1 MANLRRGREGLSAA
15 EQSSSVSVPRDHR
28 VGTQS
33 FGSQNGAYDDLCA
46 PNEPNGRDA
55 RRGSGRLE
63 DQQQASPTSVAARRA
78 YDGSG
83 RRPGVVDDAQHP
95 RDVDVVKQW
104 LCSGSQPD
112 APPRAAAWRLSACS
126 GPGLGT
132 SDALRNAS
140 VVAACLRHGASPWGA
155 AADEEPLEPSR
166 KKPRPL
172 AVETPPRAL
181 LAPAAGRGGVL
192 RDVTINGRRYLL
204 SADAIEPVVERVEA
218 GDAGE
223 ALHFCD
229 SRGVHV
235 ALDALYGRGAVDT
248 VNRAWKSGLASYAD
262 AYAEASSLML
272 RSLEAA
278 VANSRFRGSRA
289 VVVPQLRSKDTVL
302 NEESFAWKTAEAVAR
317 GAGGR
322 VVALLSRS
330 VEKGKSPAGD
340 VDVREDFHDDGKLQ
354 VDLRELERLVVEE
367 GVTAFLV
374 SDDDAGTGASN
385 RVSRNVVVEAL
396 EKLGLTAEV
405 HGVVAVRYCHDTTGR
420 ALTAK
425 VRDAF
430 AKVALRVRLA
440 DGSETGEGAHAGL
453 IYTYGGQLRRCALP
467 RRYDGSHGVPPEIW
481 ERERSNLEAA
491 VAKGEEGRAEVREV
505 LARLA
510 STRLGQHQR
519 AGARGEHNDP
529 VNTFFDDYAAENGG
543 ETFCIPDNAEVLAVL
558 YSKQDESRTQ
568 FFEELREYEDLY
580 LDQMERMV
588 EGAVPCRSRLVSAR
602 LKPRDLTRACACAGG
617 RIVKLTVATKASG
630 AAALTE
636 LVPDPRRP
644 GAVWKSSTNELC
656 YAENYCGNLREPL
669 RRRAA
674 AVKGTTSRRWRGTS
688 TPSSR
693 CRYGTTS
700 RRWRGASEV

>member
-1 MANLRRGREGLSAA
+1 MTSRPAGSRSKKCKLRVFTPRKYRRPLSNFNRAPPGDQFQGPRRGAEVPTLETMASIRSHDEGRSAA
-15 EQSSSVSVPRDHR
+15 AQSFSVSVLRDDGLR
-28 VGTQS
+28 TRS
-33 FGSQNGAYDDLCA
+33 FGSKNDAYDDLCPVNDA
-46 PNEPNGRDA
+46 NGRGA

-63 DQQQASPTSVAARRA
+63 DQRASPTSVAARRA

-140 VVAACLRHGASPWGA
+140 AAAACLRHGASLGGA

-204 SADAIEPVVERVEA
+204 GAEAIEPVVERVEA

-340 VDVREDFHDDGKLQ
+340 VDVREDFHDDGELR
-354 VDLRELERLVVEE
+354 VDLRELKRLVVEE

-430 AKVALRVRLA
+430 AKVALRVRSA
-440 DGSETGEGAHAGL
+440 DGSETGEGDHAGL

-467 RRYDGSHGVPPEIW
+467 RRYYGSHGVRRDIW
-481 ERERSNLEAA
+481 AEERSNLEAA
-491 VAKGEEGRAEVREV
+491 VAKGEEGRAEARDV

-510 STRLGQHQR
+510 APRLDEHQR
-519 AGARGEHNDP
+519 DGARGKHNVP
-529 VNTFFDDYAAENGG
+529 VNTFFDEYAAENDG

-568 FFEELREYEDLY
+568 FFEKLREYENLY
-580 LDQMERMV
+580 LDQIEVMV
-588 EGAVPCRSRLVSAR
+588 ESAVPCRTRLVSAR
-602 LKPRDLTRACACAGG
+602 LNRATARDHARAQEA
-617 RIVKLTVATKASG
+617 KL
-630 AAALTE
+630 
-636 LVPDPRRP
+636 
-644 GAVWKSSTNELC
+644 
-656 YAENYCGNLREPL
+656 
-669 RRRAA
+669 
-674 AVKGTTSRRWRGTS
+674 
-688 TPSSR
+688 
-693 CRYGTTS
+693 
-700 RRWRGASEV
+700 

>member
-1 MANLRRGREGLSAA
+1 MANLRRSREGRSAA
-15 EQSSSVSVPRDHR
+15 GQGSSVGVQEDDQVHTP
-28 VGTQS
+28 S
-33 FGSQNGAYDDLCA
+33 FRSQNDGYGDFCA
-46 PNEPNGRDA
+46 VNDANGLDA
-55 RRGSGRLE
+55 RRRSRRLE
-63 DQQQASPTSVAARRA
+63 KQRASPTSVAERRA
-78 YDGSG
+78 YDDSG
-83 RRPGVVDDAQHP
+83 RRPDDVDDAQHR
-95 RDVDVVKQW
+95 RDVDRVDQW
-104 LCSGSQPD
+104 LQHGGSQPD
-112 APPRAAAWRLSACS
+112 APLPTPARCVTRSRS
-126 GPGLGT
+126 GLGR
-132 SDALRNAS
+132 SDAQRNALD
-140 VVAACLRHGASPWGA
+140 AAVEYLREYGARRLGG
-155 AADEEPLEPSR
+155 AADEEPLPPR
-166 KKPRPL
+166 KKRRPL
-172 AVETPPRAL
+172 AVKTPPHAL
-181 LAPAAGRGGVL
+181 LEPAARRGCVL

-204 SADAIEPVVERVEA
+204 GAEAIEPVVERVEA

-340 VDVREDFHDDGKLQ
+340 VVAREDFHDDGELR

-396 EKLGLTAEV
+396 EKLGLAAEV

-440 DGSETGEGAHAGL
+440 DGSETGEGDHAGI
-453 IYTYGGQLRRCALP
+453 IYTYGGQLLRCALP

-519 AGARGEHNDP
+519 AGARREHNDP
-529 VNTFFDDYAAENGG
+529 VNTFFDDYADENDG
-543 ETFCIPDNAEVLAVL
+543 ETFCIPENAEVLAVL
-558 YSKQDESRTQ
+558 YSKKGESRTQ
-568 FFEELREYEDLY
+568 FFEKLREYEDLY
-580 LDQMERMV
+580 LAQMERMV
-588 EGAVPCRSRLVSAR
+588 EGAVPCRSRLY
-602 LKPRDLTRACACAGG
+602 PR
-617 RIVKLTVATKASG
+617 
-630 AAALTE
+630 
-636 LVPDPRRP
+636 
-644 GAVWKSSTNELC
+644 N
-656 YAENYCGNLREPL
+656 
-669 RRRAA
+669 
-674 AVKGTTSRRWRGTS
+674 
-688 TPSSR
+688 
-693 CRYGTTS
+693 
-700 RRWRGASEV
+700 